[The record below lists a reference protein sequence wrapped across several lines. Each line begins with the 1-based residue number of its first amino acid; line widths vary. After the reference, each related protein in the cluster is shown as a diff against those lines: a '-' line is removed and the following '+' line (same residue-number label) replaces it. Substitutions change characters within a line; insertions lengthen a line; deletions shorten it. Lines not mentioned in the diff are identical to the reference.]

1 MLLFYYVATQHQR
14 GMLVGW
20 QLRLN
25 LPTSFP
31 FHFVAVWQMAVERQC
46 DTIACDME
54 VCMEQRCVIQFLQAE
69 KMAPIDIH
77 QHLLN
82 IYGDQTMDVS
92 TVRWWVVYFS
102 SGSSS
107 ERCERQAMFQMV
119 MNSYHTTKWREPIT
133 ANPHESADYEWGNVY
148 RAEHQSFNALE
159 TMVDML
165 EYRQVCTRS
174 ILWKLE
180 QGQKE
185 QCMQVCK
192 DLLNQHKAEHDSVL
206 DYIITSDKMC
216 CLHYEL
222 ESKWQSMEWW
232 IPHQR
237 KSSERSSQ
245 QVKWCALSFGIGK
258 GWSFWNLDKPTAV
271 IPCNTD

>member
-1 MLLFYYVATQHQR
+1 MH
-14 GMLVGW
+14 
-20 QLRLN
+20 
-25 LPTSFP
+25 
-31 FHFVAVWQMAVERQC
+31 
-46 DTIACDME
+46 
-54 VCMEQRCVIQFLQAE
+54 
-69 KMAPIDIH
+69 
-77 QHLLN
+77 
-82 IYGDQTMDVS
+82 
-92 TVRWWVVYFS
+92 
-102 SGSSS
+102 
-107 ERCERQAMFQMV
+107 
-119 MNSYHTTKWREPIT
+119 SYHTTKWREPIT

-174 ILWKLE
+174 ILWKLK

-245 QVKWCALSFGIGK
+245 QVKWCALSFGSEGGDPSGTWTNQQLWYLATLTKLKAQNSRVRTEKKTVFLLQHDDTRLHACLKIMMHVTSPG
-258 GWSFWNLDKPTAV
+258 
-271 IPCNTD
+271 